1 MNVQKFTIFVLCTLL
16 GLIISLQ
23 VKSVKGDY
31 LYVPLSDI
39 SDLRRSIKAE
49 ELEITQLKEEIENI
63 KDKVQQ
69 YQEIRTS
76 GGKIRE
82 SMIGELGEL
91 MLVSGS
97 VDVDG
102 PGIVVVLND
111 GTREL
116 YEGEN
121 PNNVIIHDGDVLNIL
136 NDLKVA
142 GAEAISINGQRV
154 MSFSEISC
162 AGYTIRINGLVFG
175 QPFIFRAIGDAKTLE
190 AAIIAPGT
198 YGDFLKEIGLFIE
211 VSTASNLSIKKY
223 SEDFNIK
230 NLQVVDEEKVY

>member
-1 MNVQKFTIFVLCTLL
+1 MKMNVQRFTVFVLCTLL
-16 GLIISLQ
+16 GIIISLQ
-23 VKSVKGDY
+23 IKSVKGDY

-39 SDLRRSIKAE
+39 SDLMLTIKAE
-49 ELEITQLKEEIENI
+49 ELEITQLKDKIVNI
-63 KDKVQQ
+63 QDKVEQ
-69 YQEIRTS
+69 YKEIRTS

-82 SMIGELGEL
+82 SMLEELREL

-102 PGIVVVLND
+102 PGVVVVLND

-116 YEGEN
+116 YEGED

-136 NDLKVA
+136 NDLKTA

-162 AGYTIRINGLVFG
+162 AGYTIRINGQVFG
-175 QPFIFRAIGDAKTLE
+175 QPFIIRAIGDIKTLE
-190 AAIIAPGT
+190 AAMNAPGT
-198 YGDFLKEIGLFIE
+198 YGDFLKQIGLFME

-223 SEDFNIK
+223 SEEFDIK
-230 NLQVVDEEKVY
+230 NLQVVDE